1 MTTPGFT
8 TVPRPSQV
16 ARAVQSRP
24 KMEADRSAS
33 CRPRRDADAAGRG
46 AYQANEG
53 IWVGRIKEA
62 VQKKLNGE
70 T

>member
-1 MTTPGFT
+1 MLGCT
-8 TVPRPSQV
+8 
-16 ARAVQSRP
+16 
-24 KMEADRSAS
+24 E
-33 CRPRRDADAAGRG
+33 G
-46 AYQANEG
+46 AYQAKEG